1 MPKHP
6 DPEEAAFE
14 AAWLRGA
21 EQALHAAAGRAPTP
35 ETRAARRRG
44 RPVGSVQAST
54 KEAVKIRLDADLLA
68 ALRATGDGWQTRIND
83 TLRASLVLAG
93 FARDGRCAIYSRP
106 DDLNMDL
113 DGSRT

>member
-1 MPKHP
+1 MPNHP
-6 DPEEAAFE
+6 DPEVAAFE
-14 AAWLRGA
+14 AALLRSVD
-21 EQALHAAAGRAPTP
+21 QALHGTPGRVHTP

-83 TLRASLVLAG
+83 RLRASLVLAG
-93 FARDGRCAIYSRP
+93 KI
-106 DDLNMDL
+106 
-113 DGSRT
+113 